1 MESAKLISPPGDTI
15 LEAARAKGL
24 RQRQLANMI
33 GVSRG
38 TMVGLITGSRAVN
51 AEISDALEKAL
62 GIPASFWL
70 ERERLYMEHLCKSIG
85 K

>member
-15 LEAARAKGL
+15 LETAQGKGL
-24 RQRQLANMI
+24 KQHQLAKMI

-38 TMVGLITGSRAVN
+38 TMFGLITGSRAIN
-51 AEISDALEKAL
+51 AEIADALEKAL

-70 ERERLYMEHLCKSIG
+70 ERERLYMEYLCKSIG